1 MRYLPHL
8 LLLAAAAG
16 LAGHHA
22 RAAPTVV
29 LQAGLGD
36 GQSAW
41 HPILPGLAA
50 RGPVFAFDRPGYGGQ
65 AAVDGP
71 RDPCTI
77 AREQHAL
84 LERQG
89 IAPPYLLV
97 GHSLGGLYQYVFA
110 RLYPNEVAGMVL
122 LDPTHPRHLAT
133 LQQEAPAMAAL
144 AKTVHTLT
152 PNGTMRREFRDQ
164 AVCLETL
171 DASQPIAAPV
181 RLLTSGKGTVL
192 PHLRSDWQR
201 LTGAPKVET
210 FEQSGHYL
218 QRDVPDEVVR
228 AIDSLR

>member
-1 MRYLPHL
+1 MRLAARLLPC
-8 LLLAAAAG
+8 LLLAASAHAG
-16 LAGHHA
+16 
-22 RAAPTVV
+22 AAPTVV

-41 HPILPGLAA
+41 RPILRELAA
-50 RGPVFAFDRPGYGGQ
+50 RGPVFAFDRPGYGDQ

-84 LERQG
+84 LEKNG

-122 LDPTHPRHLAT
+122 LDPTHPRHLET
-133 LQQEAPAMAAL
+133 LQQEAPAMAAM
-144 AKTVHTLT
+144 AKTIHTVT
-152 PNGTMRREFRDQ
+152 PNGATRREFRDQ
-164 AVCLETL
+164 ALCLETL
-171 DASQPIAAPV
+171 DTSAPITAPV
-181 RLLTSGKGTVL
+181 RLLASGKGAVL
-192 PHLRSDWQR
+192 VHLRTDWLR

-210 FEQSGHYL
+210 MEKSGHYL
-218 QRDVPDEVVR
+218 QREVPEAVVS

>member
-8 LLLAAAAG
+8 LLAAAAG
-16 LAGHHA
+16 LSSQAG
-22 RAAPTVV
+22 AAPTVV

-41 HPILPGLAA
+41 RPILRELAA
-50 RGPVFAFDRPGYGGQ
+50 RGPVFAFDRPGYGSQ

-84 LERQG
+84 LEQQG

-133 LQQEAPAMAAL
+133 LEQEAPAMAAL
-144 AKTVHTLT
+144 AKTMHSIT
-152 PNGTMRREFRDQ
+152 PNGSTRREFRDQ
-164 AVCLETL
+164 AVCLDTL
-171 DASQPIAAPV
+171 DSSQPIAAPV
-181 RLLTSGKGTVL
+181 RLLTSGKGAVL
-192 PHLRSDWQR
+192 VQLRADWLR
-201 LTGAPKVET
+201 LTGAPRVET
-210 FEQSGHYL
+210 FEKSGHYL
-218 QRDVPDEVVR
+218 QRDVPEDVVR